1 MLLFNIEFITFP
13 QIGLPYHRPRQRTL
27 DEFLN
32 RKKGTPELIA
42 DMKKLPR
49 YLVLRIL

>member
-1 MLLFNIEFITFP
+1 MFLI
-13 QIGLPYHRPRQRTL
+13 QIGLPYHRPRQHTL

-49 YLVLRIL
+49 